1 MFIVYAS
8 CESTKCKETYLIL
21 LPLITSLMIEI
32 IVPVLGYA
40 ASILLAISLL
50 VTNDIKFRWLNTWG
64 CICFIVY
71 GILIHAFPIILT
83 NTILF
88 LINVFYLVKIYN
100 ANEDFELIEFEGGEK
115 LVYKFLS
122 FYKED
127 IAKYFPAYVHEEN
140 TNNLQFV
147 VLRDLVIANI
157 FVARLDSKGNAIVAL
172 NYTVPKYR
180 DYKVGRFIFDNEQ
193 KFLISKGLHSIIY
206 ADVPNKKHEKFIKVM
221 GFKKAGNATYI
232 KHLDN
237 IS

>member
-1 MFIVYAS
+1 
-8 CESTKCKETYLIL
+8 
-21 LPLITSLMIEI
+21 MIEI

-64 CICFIVY
+64 CVCFIVY

-100 ANEDFELIEFEGGEK
+100 AKEDFELIEFKGGEK

-122 FYKED
+122 FYKDD
-127 IAKYFPAYVHEEN
+127 IAKYFPEYVHEEN
-140 TNNLQFV
+140 QDNLQFI

-157 FVARLDSKGNAIVAL
+157 FVARLDNNGGAIVEL

-180 DYKVGRFIFDNEQ
+180 DYKVGEFIFNNEQ
-193 KFLISKGLHSIIY
+193 QFLISKGVKSIIY
-206 ADVPNKKHEKFIKVM
+206 TVVTNKQHERFLKVM
-221 GFKKAGNATYI
+221 GFKKLNEAPSYI
-232 KHLDN
+232 KLLDK
-237 IS
+237 I